1 VEGTSKLNKKKKEVE
16 PSHDFSFLHNTEK
29 VHKGLNEAE
38 QQELK
43 KKKPKYLISVILC
56 HDSKECTKIGPKRH
70 RKAGNTE
77 G

>member
-1 VEGTSKLNKKKKEVE
+1 MEGTSKLNKKKKEVE

-43 KKKPKYLISVILC
+43 KKKTEIPHQRNFVPRLERMYKNWA
-56 HDSKECTKIGPKRH
+56 K
-70 RKAGNTE
+70 KASE
-77 G
+77 SREY